1 MLPKSKWITVFN
13 KPAQVKNRLFC
24 FPYAGGS
31 AQTFRN
37 WVDLVPETTQ
47 LCALQMPGRS
57 SRFTEP
63 LLTHIDQ
70 VLDKVKVEIKPFLD
84 KPFVFF
90 GHSMGA
96 AVSYELSR
104 ILQDQGLKVS
114 HLFVSGRSSPDR
126 PSEREQIHGL
136 PEPEFRAKMK
146 DLNGTPPEILEH
158 EELMELMVPIV
169 RADFTISETYK
180 QHSGSQLTCPL
191 TAFGGTDDDDIPE
204 ENMASW
210 LDFSDG
216 PTEYHMYEGDHFFLN
231 PYREDIVRRISEVLN
246 RLG

>member
-1 MLPKSKWITVFN
+1 MLPKSKWITIFN

-31 AQTFRN
+31 AQTFKDWAN
-37 WVDLVPETTQ
+37 LVPENTQ
-47 LCALQMPGRS
+47 LCAIQMPGRS

-63 LLTHIDQ
+63 LLQHIDPI
-70 VLDKVKVEIKPFLD
+70 LEALEKEIKPFLD

-96 AVSYELSR
+96 AICFELAR
-104 ILQDQGLKVS
+104 LLQDQGLNVS

-126 PSEREQIHGL
+126 PSEREQIHDL
-136 PEPEFRAKMK
+136 PEPQFRDKMK
-146 DLNGTPPEILEH
+146 ELNGTPPEILEH

-169 RADFTISETYK
+169 RADFTISETYT
-180 QHSGSQLTCPL
+180 HHPGSKLTCPL
-191 TAFGGTDDDDIPE
+191 TALGGTGDEDIPE
-204 ENMASW
+204 ENVASW

-231 PYREDIVRRISEVLN
+231 PFKEDITRRISEVLL